1 MKPIIAILTL
11 RWFIS
16 FVGTALFAGL
26 VWVFAPLLAAFED
39 ASIRLAVILLMLLIW
54 GGANLLLDVRRRR
67 RDAALAKGVTASAAR
82 GATEEASALQDK
94 LTTALDLLK
103 KTLRSRGY
111 LYEQPWYAII
121 GPPGAGKTTALLNS
135 GLRFPLAEQMGQGA
149 VAGVGGTR
157 LCDWWFTEDAVLI
170 DTAGRYTTQDSNAA
184 VDRAGWDKFLDLL
197 KQTRPRQPLNGLIIA
212 FPLSDIAQASAAEH
226 QAHAAAIRHRIKE
239 LESRLGVRM
248 PVYVLFTKADLIA
261 GFNEFFEDLDR
272 EKRAQVWGTT
282 FEPATGNDG
291 PIASF
296 AGELH
301 ALVERLNAR
310 LFDRMEAERNPDR
323 RSRIAM
329 FPGQLASLEQPLMAF
344 LQAAFGGSR
353 SDPAPRV
360 RGVYITS
367 GTQEGTP
374 IDRLVGTLARAFG
387 VQQTRT
393 QSLQP
398 KHGRSY
404 FLERLLKN
412 VIFGEAM
419 LVSHSPAAARRRVV
433 VRTAAIAAAVL
444 LVVGAAALL
453 WHVRATGQREI
464 AAAKTAL
471 ASYEQIAQPLPLDP
485 VADDDLLRLAPLLDQ
500 ARALPQRASS
510 GAGTSSSWLMLGQS
524 QNEKLAASA
533 GAVYRHALAW
543 ALLPRLV
550 WRLEAQL
557 RGNLDRPDF
566 LYEATRIYLML
577 GDAGPLD
584 SSLVHEWM
592 KLDWQAAY
600 PGPEYAAVRESLLQH
615 LDALLAQ
622 PLPPVQL
629 DGELVALARS
639 KFAAVS
645 MAQRVYSRIRP
656 SAAAQ
661 RIPAWRPSDALGAA
675 GAGLFVRGSGKRLSD
690 GISGFFTNDGFHK
703 VLLPSLGVAA
713 KDVVSESWV
722 LGERVE
728 FDPNGPQM
736 RALER
741 DVIALYEEDYAPAWD
756 LMLADLNVSQIR
768 SLPQAAQD
776 LYILASPQSPMRN
789 LLASISRQLRL
800 SIPPRTSGGTQPA
813 ALASAAPANAGI
825 DSPEL
830 RLQAVLGNSQP
841 ATSAAPLPPGHEI
854 DERYKTLHDLVGD
867 GPGAPI
873 DLVLRSLSDMQQQ
886 LAKMAATL
894 VNSGTAPAAPSG
906 FDPALA
912 LRAEALRQ
920 PQPLAR
926 WLTQIAASGSAL
938 RSGNPRQQL
947 ATIFNASGGPAEL
960 CPTVVN
966 GHYPFV
972 PGATD
977 DSSVAEFARL
987 FAPGG
992 LFDGFVNTLLRPY
1005 VDMSGKA
1012 WRMQSADAASA
1023 PVSAADLAQ
1032 FQRAAVIRDM
1042 FFANGTTAPSIRMDI
1057 RPVSADAETK
1067 RVLLDLDGTTVVYSR
1082 DAPRS
1087 TQVTWPGA
1095 SPQQTVRLAF
1105 DPPPTG
1111 RAGALQE
1118 TGPWSMFRLFRHG
1131 RMQQQAAS
1139 AERYNLTFKLGER
1152 QAVFEI
1158 RAQSATNPFASS
1170 VLQDFRCP
1178 SVRAN

>member
-1 MKPIIAILTL
+1 MKSVIAILTS

-26 VWVFAPLLAAFED
+26 VWVFGPLLPQFED
-39 ASIRLAVILLMLLIW
+39 SSVRLAVILLMLLIW
-54 GGANLLLDVRRRR
+54 GGANLLLDVRRRG
-67 RDAALAKGVTASAAR
+67 RDAALAKGVTASAGT
-82 GATEEASALQDK
+82 GATEEAAALRDK

-170 DTAGRYTTQDSNAA
+170 DTAGRYTTQDSNVA
-184 VDRAGWDKFLDLL
+184 VDRAGWDTFLDLL

-212 FPLSDIAQASAAEH
+212 FPLSDIAQASAAEQ

-261 GFNEFFEDLDR
+261 GFIEFFDDLDR

-282 FEPATGNDG
+282 FEPASGEEG
-291 PIASF
+291 PVASF

-310 LFDRMEAERNPDR
+310 LFDRMEAERNPER

-329 FPGQLASLEQPLMAF
+329 FPGQIASLEQPLMDF
-344 LQAAFGGSR
+344 LQAAFGGTR
-353 SDPAPRV
+353 SDPAPRL
-360 RGVYITS
+360 RGIYITS

-387 VQQTRT
+387 VEQTRT

-419 LVSHSPAAARRRVV
+419 LVAHSPAAVRRRVAL
-433 VRTAAIAAAVL
+433 RTVAFAVAAL

-453 WHVRATGQREI
+453 WHVRTTGQREI
-464 AAAKTAL
+464 AAAKAGL
-471 ASYEQIAQPLPLDP
+471 AGYEQIAQTLPLDP

-500 ARALPQRASS
+500 ARALPHRASA
-510 GAGTSSSWLMLGQS
+510 GATDSRSWLMLGLS

-533 GAVYRHALAW
+533 SAIYRHALAW

-557 RGNLDRPDF
+557 RGNPDRPDF
-566 LYEATRIYLML
+566 LYEATRVYLML
-577 GDAGPLD
+577 GNAGPLD
-584 SSLVHEWM
+584 GALVHEWM

-600 PGPEYAAVRESLLQH
+600 PGAEYAAVRESLLQH
-615 LDALLAQ
+615 LDTLLAQ

-629 DGELVALARS
+629 DGELVAQARS

-645 MAQRVYSRIRP
+645 IAQRVYSRIRP

-661 RIPAWRPSDALGAA
+661 RIPAWRPSDALGPA
-675 GAGLFVRGSGKRLSD
+675 GVGLFVRASGKRLSD
-690 GISGFFTNDGFHK
+690 GIPGFLTVDGFHK
-703 VLLPSLGVAA
+703 VLLPSLSIAA
-713 KDVVSESWV
+713 KNVMSESWV

-728 FDPNGPQM
+728 FDPNGPEM

-741 DVIALYEEDYAPAWD
+741 DVIALYEADYAPAWD
-756 LMLADLNVSQIR
+756 LMLADLNVVQIR
-768 SLPQAAQD
+768 SLSQAAQD

-800 SIPPRTSGGTQPA
+800 SIPPTSAGAQPA
-813 ALASAAPANAGI
+813 SLASAAPANAGI

-841 ATSAAPLPPGHEI
+841 AASAAPLPPGHEI
-854 DERYKTLHDLVGD
+854 DERYKVLHDLVGD

-873 DLVLRSLSDMQQQ
+873 DLVLRSLGEMQQQ

-894 VNSGTAPAAPSG
+894 VSSGTAPAPPSG

-926 WLTQIAASGSAL
+926 WLNQIAASGSAL

-947 ATIFNASGGPAEL
+947 ATVFNASGGPAEV

-972 PGATD
+972 PGATS
-977 DSSVAEFARL
+977 DSSLAEFARL

-1005 VDMSGKA
+1005 VDISAKP
-1012 WRMQSADAASA
+1012 WRLLSADTASA

-1032 FQRAAVIRDM
+1032 FQRAAVIRDV
-1042 FFANGTTAPSIRMDI
+1042 FFSGGTAPSIRFDI
-1057 RPVSADAETK
+1057 RPVSADAATK
-1067 RVLLDLDGTTVVYSR
+1067 RVLLDLDGTTVAYSH

-1087 TQVTWPGA
+1087 TQVTWPGT
-1095 SPQQTVRLAF
+1095 SPQQTVRLVL

-1111 RAGALQE
+1111 RAGVLQE
-1118 TGPWSMFRLFRHG
+1118 TGPWSMFRLFARG
-1131 RMQQQAAS
+1131 RMQQQATS
-1139 AERYNLTFKLGER
+1139 PDRYSLTFQLGDR

-1158 RAQSATNPFASS
+1158 RVHSSINPFAPS
-1170 VLQDFRCP
+1170 VLQDFHCP
-1178 SVRAN
+1178 SVRTS

>member
-1 MKPIIAILTL
+1 MKPVTDILL
-11 RWFIS
+11 SRWFIS

-26 VWVFAPLLAAFED
+26 LWVFAPLLPQFED
-39 ASIRLAVILLMLLIW
+39 SSIRLAIILLMLVIW

-67 RDAALAKGVTASAAR
+67 RDDALAKGVTASAGTA
-82 GATEEASALQDK
+82 ATEESAALRDK
-94 LTTALDLLK
+94 LATALELLK
-103 KTLRSRGY
+103 KTLHSRGY

-135 GLRFPLAEQMGQGA
+135 GLRFPLAEKMGQGA

-184 VDRAGWDKFLDLL
+184 VDRAGWDTFLDLL

-212 FPLSDIAQASAAEH
+212 FPLSDIAQASAAE
-226 QAHAAAIRHRIKE
+226 QLAHAAAIRHRIKE

-261 GFNEFFEDLDR
+261 GFSEFFDDLDR

-282 FEPATGNDG
+282 FEPTSDEAG
-291 PIASF
+291 PAAAF
-296 AGELH
+296 AGELA
-301 ALVERLNAR
+301 ALLQRLNAR
-310 LFDRMEAERNPDR
+310 LFDRMQAERNLER

-329 FPGQLASLEQPLMAF
+329 FPGQIASLEQPLVNF
-344 LQAAFGGSR
+344 LNAAFGGSR
-353 SDPAPRV
+353 AEPAPML

-374 IDRLVGTLARAFG
+374 IDRLTGVLARAFG
-387 VQQTRT
+387 VDQTRAP
-393 QSLQP
+393 SLQP
-398 KHGRSY
+398 QHGRSY

-412 VIFGEAM
+412 MIFGEAM
-419 LVSHSPAAARRRVV
+419 LVANRPGAARRRIIL
-433 VRTAAIAAAVL
+433 RTAGFAAAVSL
-444 LVVGAAALL
+444 LVGAAALL
-453 WHVRATGQREI
+453 WHIRGAGQSEI
-464 AAAKTAL
+464 AAAKAAL

-500 ARALPQRASS
+500 ARALSRGASA
-510 GAGTSSSWLMLGQS
+510 GAQESKSWLMLGLS
-524 QNEKLAASA
+524 QKEKLVASA

-566 LYEATRIYLML
+566 LYEATRVYLML
-577 GDAGPLD
+577 GNAGPLD

-592 KLDWQAAY
+592 KLDWQVAY
-600 PGPEYAAVRESLLQH
+600 PSEEYAALRESLLQH
-615 LDALLAQ
+615 LDALLAE
-622 PLPPVQL
+622 PLPVVQL
-629 DGELVALARS
+629 DGELVAEVRS
-639 KFAAVS
+639 RFAAVP
-645 MAQRVYSRIRP
+645 MAQRVYSRIKP

-661 RIPAWRPSDALGAA
+661 RVPAWRPSDALGPA
-675 GAGLFVRGSGKRLSD
+675 GVGLFVRGSGKRLTD
-690 GISGFFTNDGFHK
+690 GIPGFFTVDGFHK
-703 VLLPSLGVAA
+703 VLLPSLSVAA
-713 KDVVSESWV
+713 KNVVSESWV

-736 RALER
+736 RALQR
-741 DVIALYEEDYAPAWD
+741 DVIALYEAEYARAWD
-756 LMLADLNVSQIR
+756 QMLADLNIVQLR
-768 SLPQAAQD
+768 SISQAAQD
-776 LYILASPQSPMRN
+776 LYILASPQSPARN
-789 LLASISRQLRL
+789 LLAAISRQLTL
-800 SIPPRTSGGTQPA
+800 SVPPTQSAGTTA
-813 ALASAAPANAGI
+813 TGMASAAPAGAGI

-841 ATSAAPLPPGHEI
+841 AAGSAAPSQPGHEI
-854 DERYKTLHDLVGD
+854 DERYKALRDLVGD

-873 DLVLRSLSDMQQQ
+873 DPVLRSLGEMQQQ

-894 VNSGTAPAAPSG
+894 VSGGTAPAPSG

-920 PQPLAR
+920 PQPVAR
-926 WLTQIAASGSAL
+926 WIDQIATSGSAL

-960 CPTVVN
+960 CPAVVN

-972 PGATD
+972 P
-977 DSSVAEFARL
+977 VAAEDASIEAFGRL

-1005 VDMSGKA
+1005 VDMSGKV
-1012 WRMQSADAASA
+1012 WRTQSADAAQA
-1023 PVSAADLAQ
+1023 PVLPADLAQ
-1032 FQRAAVIRDM
+1032 FQRAAAIRDV
-1042 FFANGTTAPSIRMDI
+1042 FFADGGTTPSIRFDVT
-1057 RPVSADAETK
+1057 PVSADAATK
-1067 RVLLDLDGTTVVYSR
+1067 RVLLDLDGTTVAYSR
-1082 DAPRS
+1082 GAPRS

-1095 SPQQTVRLAF
+1095 SPQHTVRLVF

-1111 RAGALQE
+1111 RAGVLQE
-1118 TGPWSMFRLFRHG
+1118 TGSWSMFRLFRRA
-1131 RMQQQAAS
+1131 RMQQGAS
-1139 AERYNLTFKLGER
+1139 PQRYTLTFQLGDR

-1158 RAQSATNPFASS
+1158 RVQSSTNPFAPA
-1170 VLQDFRCP
+1170 VLQDFHCP